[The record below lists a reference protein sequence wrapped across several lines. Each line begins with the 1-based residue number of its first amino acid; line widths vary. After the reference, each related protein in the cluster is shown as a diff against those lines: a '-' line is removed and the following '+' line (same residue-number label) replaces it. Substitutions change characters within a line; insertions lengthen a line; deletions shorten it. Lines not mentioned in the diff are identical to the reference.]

1 MSEYYYL
8 KYYDKTVAEID
19 IDSKTMEIINLD
31 LFFDRRN
38 KNIMDSSDFDKWV
51 RNRIRPVS
59 QASFNLFL
67 SSLDLKEDEED
78 LYFKVFVATRGI
90 NIKDKLWLA
99 FNEDESYEE
108 FSPWASIMLDDGKV
122 IHQSLDVLKLNV
134 TKTKLNIDGA
144 CNKDLAR
151 LKGNLCVVKERLQA
165 NSYDNVSEELAYEFA
180 KKLGIECSPAGALPN
195 GLCFSI
201 IDETK
206 DLIPANVLINLDQG
220 SFEDFYKLFLKLP
233 SPSKTKLDV
242 LKMGLFDVI
251 TRQMDRN
258 YTNFSFYKSNG
269 ILQFYRLY
277 DNGLS
282 LFASSRYRADLDCSL
297 GYGETLQSK
306 LKFIVR
312 ELKKLNVEFV
322 FYDRLDKEFLEKISQ
337 GHSQYIKDTNGNNIV
352 NVIDWVL
359 RQQTYVEEMLNEYNI
374 CLIAPAYRV

>member
-1 MSEYYYL
+1 MQYMSKYYYL

-19 IDSKTMEIINLD
+19 IDNKIMEIINLD

-38 KNIMDSSDFDKWV
+38 KNIMNSIEVDKWI

-59 QASFNLFL
+59 QVGFNSFLA
-67 SSLDLKEDEED
+67 SLDLTEDEVD
-78 LYFKVFVATRGI
+78 LYFKVFKSTRGI
-90 NIKDKLWLA
+90 NVKDKLWLA
-99 FNEDESYEE
+99 FSEDESYEE
-108 FSPWASIMLDDGKV
+108 CSPWASIMLDDGKV
-122 IHQSLDVLKLNV
+122 INHSFDVIKLNT

-151 LKGNLCVVKERLQA
+151 LKGNLCVVKERLQT
-165 NSYDNVSEELAYEFA
+165 NSYDNVSEELAYEIA
-180 KKLGIECSPAGALPN
+180 KKLGIKCSPAGVLPN
-195 GLCFSI
+195 GLCFSV

-206 DLIPANVLINLDQG
+206 DLIPANVLIGLDQG
-220 SFEDFYKLFLKLP
+220 SFEDFYKLFLKIP
-233 SPSKTKLDV
+233 SPTRTKLDV

-269 ILQFYRLY
+269 IVQFYRLY

-282 LFASSRYRADLDCSL
+282 LFASSRYREDLDCSL
-297 GYGETLQSK
+297 GYGETLESK
-306 LKFIVR
+306 LRFIVR

-322 FYDRLDKEFLEKISQ
+322 FYDRLDKNFLEKISQ
-337 GHSQYIKDTNGNNIV
+337 SHSEYIKATNDNNLT

-359 RQQTYVEEMLNEYNI
+359 KQQTHVEEMLNGHNI
-374 CLIAPAYRV
+374 KFME